1 MKEDTIRIEGSILA
15 EQQYRA
21 EQPYK
26 GKQQE
31 YKPIKGRTYIGQQT
45 YYEIYK
51 DLENGLRE
59 FISATPYE
67 WIAKDVC
74 ERYGFNYESYY
85 VAVEI

>member
-1 MKEDTIRIEGSILA
+1 MIIEGNTIIETSGLS
-15 EQQYRA
+15 EQQY
-21 EQPYK
+21 
-26 GKQQE
+26 
-31 YKPIKGRTYIGQQT
+31 KPVKGRTYIGQQT

-74 ERYGFNYESYY
+74 ERYGFKYEPYY
-85 VAVEI
+85 VAVEV